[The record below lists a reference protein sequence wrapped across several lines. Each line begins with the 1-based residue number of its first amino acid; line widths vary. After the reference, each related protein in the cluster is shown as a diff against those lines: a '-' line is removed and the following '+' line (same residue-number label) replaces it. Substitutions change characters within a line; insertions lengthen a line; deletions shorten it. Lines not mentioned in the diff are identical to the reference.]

1 MGGCFAFWLLCACD
15 KKKFVHTFGLI
26 RRRRRRRRRRVSS
39 KKKEQ
44 PKERSIKCQMS
55 KTKKKKR
62 EAKTHKTEEQKKI

>member
-39 KKKEQ
+39 KKRATKRE
-44 PKERSIKCQMS
+44 IDQMS
-55 KTKKKKR
+55 NVKDKKEKKG
-62 EAKTHKTEEQKKI
+62 EKNP

>member
-1 MGGCFAFWLLCACD
+1 MACD

-26 RRRRRRRRRRVSS
+26 RRRRRRRRRRRVSS

-62 EAKTHKTEEQKKI
+62 GEKNP